1 MAPKTN
7 PVLDGQEVSKH
18 NSRESCW
25 IAVRGKVYDVT
36 DFLDEHPGGAA
47 VILKVAGAD
56 ATAEYD
62 AIHPPELIEETLP
75 ASSFKGEV
83 DVSTLSQ
90 PKSKQPSAD
99 AQENADRNNGPPP
112 LSSMIN
118 AHDFEAVAE
127 KYLPANAWAYYAA
140 GADDEYSIKDAARA
154 YRKVSFRPRIL
165 RNVGSID
172 TRTKILGYDVSLPI
186 YISAVGIA
194 KFAHPGGECTLASA
208 AGKEGIAQLVATRSS
223 MSVESIMKARSRPTQ
238 PIFFQLYMHK
248 DMKISEET
256 IKRAIKAGVAGI
268 WLTVDSP
275 VTGKR
280 ERDERLKAQVD
291 VGEQNQQLKDKSQPV
306 QGIAKT
312 LSSTVSPYLDWN
324 TIAYIRSLTNLPLVI
339 KGIQCV
345 EDAVLAY
352 KHKVNGIVLSNHGG
366 RSQDTAQAPLLTLLE
381 INKFAPEIIGKDMQI
396 FVDGSIRRGTDV
408 LKALALGATAVGIG
422 RPFLYSMCAGYGEDG
437 VRRLVQIFREEIEM
451 NMALL
456 GATKISEIDRGMVNT
471 SRLERELTAFPRL

>member
-25 IAVRGKVYDVT
+25 ISVRGKVYDVT
-36 DFLDEHPGGAA
+36 GASASPPVCFSVQRNMLIYLSIDFLDEHPGGAA

-291 VGEQNQQLKDKSQPV
+291 VRGM
-306 QGIAKT
+306 
-312 LSSTVSPYLDWN
+312 
-324 TIAYIRSLTNLPLVI
+324 PLRT
-339 KGIQCV
+339 
-345 EDAVLAY
+345 
-352 KHKVNGIVLSNHGG
+352 S
-366 RSQDTAQAPLLTLLE
+366 
-381 INKFAPEIIGKDMQI
+381 
-396 FVDGSIRRGTDV
+396 
-408 LKALALGATAVGIG
+408 
-422 RPFLYSMCAGYGEDG
+422 
-437 VRRLVQIFREEIEM
+437 REE
-451 NMALL
+451 
-456 GATKISEIDRGMVNT
+456 RW
-471 SRLERELTAFPRL
+471 R